1 MVKEKYIEKVNML
14 KDYLDG
20 ELEIEALSDKDK
32 EVLLKL
38 IQVRT
43 RQVNKKIAEDENNI
57 KKLNKIITII
67 NELKSMKK

>member
-20 ELEIEALSDKDK
+20 ELDIEALSDNDK

-38 IQVRT
+38 IQART